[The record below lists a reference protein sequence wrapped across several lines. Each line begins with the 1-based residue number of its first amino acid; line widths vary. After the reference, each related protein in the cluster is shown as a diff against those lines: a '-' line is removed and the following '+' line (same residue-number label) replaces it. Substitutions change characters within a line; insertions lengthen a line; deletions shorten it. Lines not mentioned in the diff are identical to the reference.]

1 MATSCDGHYGLAVT
15 DDGGVVQFDFSSGG
29 GGATGVTMEDSTR
42 VAALDGK
49 EVTAVSAGSGHFAA
63 LTSGGEVYTW
73 SAAAE
78 ARSATGTLT
87 RNSGDL
93 PHWSRKGFAYFFL
106 YFLLGAGGP
115 RANDV
120 C

>member
-1 MATSCDGHYGLAVT
+1 MT

-29 GGATGVTMEDSTR
+29 GGAAGVTMEDSTR

-73 SAAAE
+73 SAATE

-87 RNSGDL
+87 RNSGGL
-93 PHWSRKGFAYFFL
+93 AALEQERILVCISCYVP
-106 YFLLGAGGP
+106 AGNLHVTSAKFWDFP
-115 RANDV
+115 L
-120 C
+120 

>member
-1 MATSCDGHYGLAVT
+1 MT

-29 GGATGVTMEDSTR
+29 DGGAAGVTMEDSSR

-49 EVTAVSAGSGHFAA
+49 GVTAVSAGSGHFAA

-87 RNSGDL
+87 RNSGGL
-93 PHWSRKGFAYFFL
+93 AGLEQERIHLFILVFL
-106 YFLLGAGGP
+106 AMCR
-115 RANDV
+115 RAIYM
-120 C
+120 

>member
-29 GGATGVTMEDSTR
+29 AAGVTMEDSTR

-87 RNSGDL
+87 RNSGGL
-93 PHWSRKGFAYFFL
+93 AALEQERIRL
-106 YFLLGAGGP
+106 FLLVFLVRGW
-115 RANDV
+115 RAESK
-120 C
+120 

>member
-1 MATSCDGHYGLAVT
+1 MT

-29 GGATGVTMEDSTR
+29 GGAAGVTMEDSTR

-49 EVTAVSAGSGHFAA
+49 GVTAVSAGSGHFAA

-87 RNSGDL
+87 RNSGGL
-93 PHWSRKGFAYFFL
+93 AALEQERIRLFILVFL
-106 YFLLGAGGP
+106 ARCR
-115 RANDV
+115 RAIFM
-120 C
+120 

>member
-1 MATSCDGHYGLAVT
+1 MT

-29 GGATGVTMEDSTR
+29 GGGAAGVTMEDSTR

-73 SAAAE
+73 SVAAEAE

-87 RNSGDL
+87 RNSGGL
-93 PHWSRKGFAYFFL
+93 AALEQERIRLFILVFL
-106 YFLLGAGGP
+106 ARCL
-115 RANDV
+115 RAIYM
-120 C
+120 

>member
-1 MATSCDGHYGLAVT
+1 MT

-29 GGATGVTMEDSTR
+29 SGGATGVTMEDSTR

-49 EVTAVSAGSGHFAA
+49 EVMAVSAGSGHFAA

-73 SAAAE
+73 SAAAAE

-87 RNSGDL
+87 RNSGGLAALEQERIRVFILVFLVRGRGRQAVYRDL
-93 PHWSRKGFAYFFL
+93 L
-106 YFLLGAGGP
+106 YSALQ
-115 RANDV
+115 V
-120 C
+120 W